1 MYQALY
7 RKYRPKT
14 FDELLGQKHITTTLK
29 NQVLNGNIGHAYLFS
44 GTRGTG
50 KTSAAKIFSRA
61 VNCLNPKDG
70 NPCNECDSCKGILNE
85 SIMDVIEMDAAS
97 NNSVDDVRDLKEK
110 VIYPPA
116 MTKYKV
122 YIIDEVHMLSKG
134 AFNALLKTLE
144 EPPKHLIFILATTEP
159 ERLPQTILSR
169 CQRFDF
175 KRITTRDIILNMRSI
190 ANELNIEVDD
200 SVLRLIARNSDGAM
214 RDAQSLLDQCFSFNG
229 DKITYEDATDIL
241 GIANKDL
248 IYNMV
253 LDIKEK
259 NLDKV
264 LLAIDEIIQNGKDI
278 NQFIKDLINYFRDL
292 MIVKTSS
299 NPNEILE
306 TESIESLMEISNNMN
321 LDYILK
327 ALNILTDAESRG
339 KWSTQPRIILEMA
352 AVKLV
357 NLEDEIS
364 LEERVRRLEQGI
376 RPMEEP
382 KEIKREVLRSTENTT
397 RPVENIVRPT
407 EDKEPEKE
415 VTGEE
420 PIAEE
425 IQKSDID
432 GYTLTLDRIRDE
444 WQKVLQN
451 IKAKKINIYAL
462 ILEGELLSFEN
473 NLLTIGYKEGYG
485 FHREAINAPQNKKLV
500 EEIVSKYFNREIS
513 INFIIKDNFINT
525 HKDDKKEDAIKG
537 IIDFFGKDIVEIK

>member
-14 FDELLGQKHITTTLK
+14 FDELLGQKHITITLK

-70 NPCNECDSCKGILNE
+70 NPCNECDSCKGILDD

-116 MTKYKV
+116 RTKYKV

-175 KRITTRDIILNMRSI
+175 KRITTRDIVENMRSI
-190 ANELNIEVDD
+190 SHELNIKIDD
-200 SVLRLIARNSDGAM
+200 SALKLIARNSDGAM
-214 RDAQSLLDQCFSFNG
+214 RDALSLLDQCFSFNG
-229 DKITYEDATDIL
+229 DKITYEDATSIL

-248 IYNMV
+248 INNMV
-253 LDIKEK
+253 IDIKEK
-259 NLDKV
+259 NLEKV

-306 TESIESLMEISNNMN
+306 TENVNSLREICNNMN

-327 ALNILTDAESRG
+327 ALNILTNAESQG

-357 NLEDEIS
+357 NLDDELS
-364 LEERVRRLEQGI
+364 LEERVSRLEQGI
-376 RPMEEP
+376 RPVEET
-382 KEIKREVLRSTENTT
+382 KAIKREV
-397 RPVENIVRPT
+397 VRPT
-407 EDKEPEKE
+407 ENISNTAVNIKRPLEEVEQEKE
-415 VTGEE
+415 IKKEE
-420 PIAEE
+420 PIVEE
-425 IQKSDID
+425 IQTSNVD
-432 GYTLTLDRIRDE
+432 GYKLTLERISDE
-444 WQKVLQN
+444 WRQVLQN

-485 FHREAINAPQNKKLV
+485 FHREAINTPQNKKLV
-500 EEIVSKYFNREIS
+500 EEVISKYFNREIA
-513 INFIIKDNFINT
+513 INFIIKDNFIKLN
-525 HKDDKKEDAIKG
+525 KEDKKEDAIKG
-537 IIDFFGKDIVEIK
+537 VIDFFGESIVEIK